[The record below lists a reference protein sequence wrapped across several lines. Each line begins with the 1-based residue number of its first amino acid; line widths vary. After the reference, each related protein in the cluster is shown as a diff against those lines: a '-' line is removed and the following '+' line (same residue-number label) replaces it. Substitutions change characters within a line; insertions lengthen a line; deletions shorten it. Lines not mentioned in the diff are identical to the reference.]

1 MNRITLGASLVAL
14 ALAAT
19 APAASFAK
27 DGVYT
32 SSAIGRNGEINVQ
45 VTIQNDKI
53 ADIRVLD
60 WSETHPVADGTKTK
74 LIPDIIKYQSL
85 EVNAVSGATLSS
97 FAIKEAVENCLEQAG
112 LKVEAFEKARR
123 FNIKSSALGFV
134 LRLIFVKRS
143 QGRGRFRFEARVLRT
158 LVLEP
163 KGLVRLFRK
172 K

>member
-53 ADIRVLD
+53 ADIKVLD

-112 LKVEAFEKARR
+112 LKVEAFEKAVPETPMV
-123 FNIKSSALGFV
+123 NEIKS
-134 LRLIFVKRS
+134 
-143 QGRGRFRFEARVLRT
+143 LRT
-158 LVLEP
+158 NVVVIGAG
-163 KGLVRLFRK
+163 GLM
-172 K
+172 